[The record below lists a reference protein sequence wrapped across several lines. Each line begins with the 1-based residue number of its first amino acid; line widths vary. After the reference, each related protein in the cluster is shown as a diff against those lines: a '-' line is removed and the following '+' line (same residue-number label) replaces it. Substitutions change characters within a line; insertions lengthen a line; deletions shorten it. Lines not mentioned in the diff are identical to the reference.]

1 MNMTQYTAVQFGAIN
16 SKRTCC
22 DQDDQTS
29 RLQEDGL
36 PVNMSS
42 LWHPEWD
49 TNSAEHAKL
58 PPLKRQRMQQMSMLY
73 QSLHLDVM
81 TTLDAKKSKQEQE
94 RQISLDI
101 ALKNPLQSDRDDN
114 THDSPK
120 LSPSSCS
127 TSAKNT
133 PTLTPKKAHTLP
145 WLSLAETM
153 MNKP

>member
-1 MNMTQYTAVQFGAIN
+1 MTQYTAVQFGAIN

-29 RLQEDGL
+29 RLQEVGL

-42 LWHPEWD
+42 PWNPEWD
-49 TNSAEHAKL
+49 TNSTEHAKL
-58 PPLKRQRMQQMSMLY
+58 PPMKRQRMQQMSMLY

-81 TTLDAKKSKQEQE
+81 TTLDANASKQEQE
-94 RQISLDI
+94 RQKSLDI
-101 ALKNPLQSDRDDN
+101 ALRNPLQGDRDDG

-127 TSAKNT
+127 TCAKNT
-133 PTLTPKKAHTLP
+133 PILTPKKAHPLP
-145 WLSLAETM
+145 WLSLAETTM
-153 MNKP
+153 KKPWQ